1 MIRTNLMNRMTRMT
15 RMTRGTRHL
24 VAAAASGAAIFVGG
38 AATAELAGIEATRN
52 ATLYESPTGALANG
66 AGEWFFT
73 GMNNQGLR
81 RRGLVL
87 FDLEAFAESV
97 AGQQIAIH
105 GVSVRLTL
113 TQGAGTPTTVSMHRL
128 LADWGEGDSDASGNE
143 GGGAAATPGSATWL
157 HTFSDTSFWSTP
169 GGDFAANSSGTFAM
183 EAAGTYTFS
192 SEGLRQDVLAWL
204 DDPSSNFGW
213 MLLGDE
219 SQFGTARRFDSRRFG
234 DAATRPLL
242 EIDYAVVPA
251 PAAAAMLSL
260 GGVLARRRRR

>member
-1 MIRTNLMNRMTRMT
+1 MNRRN
-15 RMTRGTRHL
+15 L
-24 VAAAASGAAIFVGG
+24 VVAAAASGAAIFVGG
-38 AATAELAGIEATRN
+38 SATAQLAGIEATRN

-169 GGDFAANSSGTFAM
+169 GGDFAAVASGTFAM
-183 EAAGTYTFS
+183 NPPATYTFS

-242 EIDYAVVPA
+242 EIDYSVVPA

>member
-1 MIRTNLMNRMTRMT
+1 MDCRN
-15 RMTRGTRHL
+15 L
-24 VAAAASGAAIFVGG
+24 VAATAAAGLAIFAGS
-38 AATAELAGIEATRN
+38 ATAQLAGIEATRN

-87 FDLEAFAESV
+87 FDLEAFADSV
-97 AGQQIAIH
+97 AGQQIEIH
-105 GVSVRLTL
+105 AVSVRLNL

-128 LADWGEGDSDASGNE
+128 FADWGEGDSDASGNE

-169 GGDFAANSSGTFAM
+169 GGDFAAVASGTFAM
-183 EAAGTYTFS
+183 NPQATYTFS

-219 SQFGTARRFDSRRFG
+219 SQFGTARRFDSRRYG
-234 DAATRPLL
+234 DPTTRPLL
-242 EIDYAVVPA
+242 EIDYSVVPA